1 MKITTFKTIAITL
14 VVLFVWESFALV
26 YPHASFANSNI
37 SIHHTPPTCIASD
50 HPYPLSATIT
60 APDAIHD
67 VRVYFK
73 IEEAS
78 SYYFVYMTSP
88 HDQTHIGILP
98 SAAEAGTV
106 IEYFIATYDAAIQ
119 TSRSPL
125 FYTLTQKSTECLP
138 VEIPEEKHS
147 IVVYAD
153 QAIAPGIGFTG
164 DSVQWKTARAFQ
176 DAPMLAETKS
186 NLQPTI
192 VAQEV
197 SDTEEKTSVL
207 NLSDLPPKT
216 LLGIGLGIGAV
227 AVGLA
232 VLTQEESTINWTLD
246 PDDLDKKIKAEIIKT
261 PNVQTTCGT
270 VVNND
275 LYVTNELS
283 HPLTVTSIDYEVV
296 LTRDKP
302 SGSCAP
308 GRIGTFAPNWAVIVA
323 PGERALVRQW
333 SNEVNPCSGCP
344 YTSSK
349 CKWASKYVV
358 HTTLGS
364 GEAETDFATEGDLC
378 SASLAKSLTSC
389 TPPGADVE
397 P

>member
-1 MKITTFKTIAITL
+1 MKITTFKTVAITL
-14 VVLFVWESFALV
+14 VVLVVWESFALV

-37 SIHHTPPTCIASD
+37 SIHHTPPTCIASG
-50 HPYPLSATIT
+50 HPYPLSVTMT
-60 APDAIHD
+60 APDAIRD

-73 IEEAS
+73 IEEAPA
-78 SYYFVYMTSP
+78 YYFVHMTST
-88 HDQTHIGILP
+88 HDQTYVGILP
-98 SAAEAGTV
+98 AAAKAGRV
-106 IEYFIATYDAAIQ
+106 VEYFIATYDAAMQ
-119 TSRSPL
+119 TSQSPR
-125 FYTLTQKSTECLP
+125 FYTLTQKSTECPP
-138 VEIPEEKHS
+138 VEIPEERQS

-153 QAIAPGIGFTG
+153 QAIAPEIGFTG
-164 DSVQWKTARAFQ
+164 DLVQWKTTRAFE
-176 DAPMLAETKS
+176 DAPMLAATKS
-186 NLQPTI
+186 NLRPITI
-192 VAQEV
+192 AQEV
-197 SDTEEKTSVL
+197 SDTEEKPSVF
-207 NLSDLPPKT
+207 NLLDLPPKA

-227 AVGLA
+227 AVGIA

-275 LYVTNELS
+275 LYVTNKLS
-283 HPLTVTSIDYEVV
+283 HSLTVTSIDYEVV

-302 SGSCAP
+302 SGSCDP

-333 SNEVNPCSGCP
+333 SNEVNPCSACP

-364 GEAETDFATEGDLC
+364 GETETDFATEGDLC
-378 SASLAKSLTSC
+378 SASLPKSLTSC